1 MNFIKK
7 SLVRGT
13 KFEVKA
19 SKEVKAL
26 LLPISD
32 LFIGPWGLTN
42 SFCSLVELVKELLQ
56 EFCQIQNPKA
66 IAIEI

>member
-1 MNFIKK
+1 M
-7 SLVRGT
+7 RET
-13 KFEVKA
+13 KIRVGA

-26 LLPISD
+26 LLLVSD
-32 LFIGPWGLTN
+32 LFIRPWGLTN

-56 EFCQIQNPKA
+56 EFRQVHNPKA